1 MSSYTHA
8 VRVGKTWTP
17 KPAFMASSLAPIK
30 TRSGSLSSQSPILDQ
45 AIAKRR
51 MPMLPVVVFGIS
63 IVAYTAQ
70 SELAQWV
77 TAQGWRKPYLM
88 MYVERRARMTSWFI
102 LTLAALSQVH
112 HPLTI
117 LPSLSPGRHRP
128 LGLTEY
134 ISQEAIRSPL
144 ETAQADPTSTAR

>member
-1 MSSYTHA
+1 
-8 VRVGKTWTP
+8 
-17 KPAFMASSLAPIK
+17 
-30 TRSGSLSSQSPILDQ
+30 
-45 AIAKRR
+45 
-51 MPMLPVVVFGIS
+51 MLPVVVFGIS